1 MDHSL
6 KTVNKILRGLIFP
19 LSLGFVIGFLFG
31 IYKAARYIYLNE
43 YFEYGMYNIS
53 LFIFRQ
59 LLTKWSLSV
68 SFMVVILYFG
78 IISTYS
84 LIKIKAKTGK
94 KSLDFLVALVMS
106 CAFFLTGAYLNYR
119 FVFFGFYTPR
129 GVGYIILVL
138 IFAIILMLFLKWFLF
153 KINYE
158 WARRIFSGF
167 LGFEKKI
174 RIFAASIFAFL
185 MILNIISFSYKN
197 RNIPHGPNVLLIV
210 VDTLRSDH
218 LGSYGYKRNTSPN
231 IDQLAKD
238 GILFKNSISQ
248 APWTLPSVA
257 TILTSLYPSAHQAK
271 DFSKKLS
278 SRLITLPEILMDHF
292 YETGGIISGDFV
304 SSHYGFNQGFGFFD
318 EKSISGHRGIS
329 SRTISKK
336 AIKFMR
342 KNRNRKFFLFLHYF
356 DPHFNYILHKRY
368 NYFPNYN
375 GKLYS
380 GQDIGELRRIRFNLS
395 GDDIDY
401 LKALYDA
408 EISFTDEHIGL
419 LFNELKKLNLYD
431 NTMIIVTADHGEEF
445 MERGWLG
452 HSTTLYSEQIN
463 VPLILRIPNGK
474 MGLSV
479 DKYVGLID
487 IMPTIMEIS
496 GIEKNGKKTFV
507 QGINLLGDDT
517 LENKRVIFS
526 EVSYMDQGIRAFQQ
540 SAVWEQWKI
549 RRNMKDNSL
558 ELYNIKMDKDERND
572 LSSNHR
578 VVLGQMKELL
588 AQWETM
594 NHRVVDKK
602 KINETVNMEEEL
614 KSRLRSLGYI
624 N

>member
-1 MDHSL
+1 
-6 KTVNKILRGLIFP
+6 
-19 LSLGFVIGFLFG
+19 
-31 IYKAARYIYLNE
+31 
-43 YFEYGMYNIS
+43 
-53 LFIFRQ
+53 
-59 LLTKWSLSV
+59 
-68 SFMVVILYFG
+68 
-78 IISTYS
+78 
-84 LIKIKAKTGK
+84 
-94 KSLDFLVALVMS
+94 
-106 CAFFLTGAYLNYR
+106 
-119 FVFFGFYTPR
+119 
-129 GVGYIILVL
+129 
-138 IFAIILMLFLKWFLF
+138 
-153 KINYE
+153 
-158 WARRIFSGF
+158 
-167 LGFEKKI
+167 
-174 RIFAASIFAFL
+174 
-185 MILNIISFSYKN
+185 
-197 RNIPHGPNVLLIV
+197 
-210 VDTLRSDH
+210 
-218 LGSYGYKRNTSPN
+218 
-231 IDQLAKD
+231 
-238 GILFKNSISQ
+238 
-248 APWTLPSVA
+248 
-257 TILTSLYPSAHQAK
+257 
-271 DFSKKLS
+271 
-278 SRLITLPEILMDHF
+278 
-292 YETGGIISGDFV
+292 
-304 SSHYGFNQGFGFFD
+304 
-318 EKSISGHRGIS
+318 
-329 SRTISKK
+329 
-336 AIKFMR
+336 
-342 KNRNRKFFLFLHYF
+342 
-356 DPHFNYILHKRY
+356 
-368 NYFPNYN
+368 
-375 GKLYS
+375 
-380 GQDIGELRRIRFNLS
+380 
-395 GDDIDY
+395 
-401 LKALYDA
+401 
-408 EISFTDEHIGL
+408 
-419 LFNELKKLNLYD
+419 
-431 NTMIIVTADHGEEF
+431 MIIVTADHGEEF